1 MKDLGPLN
9 ILRLPL
15 YTLWE
20 FPAIA
25 LKIEQESQ
33 TLAATFTKWLA
44 TYSPEVQD
52 QLLAQIDWALAHPTY
67 DFQSILKNVKTPS
80 QEILTYFAFLRP
92 VFAQAINNRLNG

>member
-1 MKDLGPLN
+1 MKDLGALN
-9 ILRLPL
+9 VLRLPL
-15 YTLWE
+15 QVLWE
-20 FPAIA
+20 FPAIVP
-25 LKIEQESQ
+25 KIEQESQ
-33 TLAATFTKWLA
+33 TLTADFTKWFA
-44 TYSPEVQD
+44 AYSPEVQD